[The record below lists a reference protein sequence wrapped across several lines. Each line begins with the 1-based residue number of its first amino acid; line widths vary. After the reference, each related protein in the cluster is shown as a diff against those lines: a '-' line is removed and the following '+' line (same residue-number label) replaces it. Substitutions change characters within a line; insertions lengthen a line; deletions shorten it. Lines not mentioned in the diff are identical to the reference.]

1 MMDEEFERALADI
14 GGGALIDRYRNDV
27 VEKPA
32 APLPKSEID
41 TFSIGYSVAIG
52 GIAAVIDVVLDKA
65 FRDEMH
71 EKHKELPPKEQ
82 AELEN
87 KVKALLKKLGLD
99 SEPGLPGMGMDWY
112 AKLNEALGL
121 KSPYQLRPANHRI
134 LNHTDIRT
142 IIEMLMKGEAGIGE
156 MVWKLFPEMTE
167 AAARELLEAHLKAD
181 LCSPASLPLRLMSW
195 FWEQTMRA
203 GNPAT
208 VGESSMIFKMFSG
221 MTKNVDWS
229 KWCNKFFGEGLVP
242 PGANI
247 GEAMLKLYDSGA
259 LNQRVFWTSD
269 LGASLGGVKRRLLI
283 TAFMELGVEL
293 FSFLEGVKKGH
304 IAWNSDLATMGHQ
317 IKIWRDQ
324 PKYLDMKILA
334 QGFAASG
341 GATRALF
348 SGDILQINYFSVG
361 MMLRHLCVYPAT
373 ERRHFQR
380 LIDFSRND
388 IDKDFASFTLATGIK
403 PRPTLTVIKGGLSM
417 ADNLDKRLIE
427 AGCHSTRVRVLAVDH
442 PEEFVDLVA
451 RIEAA
456 SKKASGDTMKER
468 AFDAI
473 CEGSYLSDEEDDE
486 KALSQFKKDLLQV
499 EKKLD

>member
-1 MMDEEFERALADI
+1 MDDEFERALANM
-14 GGGALIDRYRNDV
+14 GGRQLVDRFHARALAN
-27 VEKPA
+27 PA
-32 APLPKSEID
+32 KPLPKSEID
-41 TFSIGYSVAIG
+41 SFSIGYAVAIG
-52 GIAAVIDVVLDKA
+52 GIATVIDLVLDKA
-65 FRDEMH
+65 FRDEMQ
-71 EKHKELPPKEQ
+71 ENHKELSPKEQ
-82 AELEN
+82 AELEA
-87 KVKALLKKLGLD
+87 KVKALQKKLGVESD
-99 SEPGLPGMGMDWY
+99 KGLPGMGMDWY
-112 AKLNEALGL
+112 AWLNEALGL
-121 KSPYQLRPANHRI
+121 KSPYQLRPSNHRI

-156 MVWKLFPEMTE
+156 LVWKLFPEMTE
-167 AAARELLEAHLKAD
+167 VAARELLEAHLKAD

-208 VGESSMIFKMFSG
+208 VGEPSMIFKMFSG

-247 GEAMLKLYDSGA
+247 GEAMLKLYNSEA

-269 LGASLGGVKRRLLI
+269 LGAAFGGLKRRLLI
-283 TAFMELGVEL
+283 TSFMELGIEL
-293 FSFLEGVKKGH
+293 FAFLEGVKKGH
-304 IAWNSDLATMGHQ
+304 IAWNSDLANMGRQ
-317 IKIWRDQ
+317 IKVWRDQ

-361 MMLRHLCVYPAT
+361 MMLKHLCAYPAT
-373 ERRHFQR
+373 ERRQFQR
-380 LIDFSRND
+380 LIEFSRND
-388 IDKDFASFTLATGIK
+388 IDKDFAAFTLATGIK
-403 PRPTLTVIKGGLSM
+403 PRPTLTVIEGGLSM
-417 ADNLDKRLIE
+417 GDNLDKRLIK
-427 AGCHSTRVRVLAVDH
+427 AGCHSTRIRVLAVDH
-442 PEEFVDLVA
+442 PDEFVDLVA

-473 CEGSYLSDEEDDE
+473 CEGSYLSDEESDKE
-486 KALSQFKKDLLQV
+486 ALSRLTNDLAEL
-499 EKKLD
+499 ERKIN